1 MDQNWIEERLG
12 VLAEKTEKIVI
23 IPMGKWGRTCR
34 EILESMGKCELLCL
48 DNHDYDNFTV
58 FPAEG
63 GAHWFTNARY
73 LIAAANEQVRRDIRT
88 QLEQYV
94 DHTQIE
100 ELFSDDLIQKWINE
114 YGKIYLDFLCCG
126 FAKCGTTSLHV
137 ALKQNPAVYLPETK
151 ETAFIENIWL
161 SSAHKNF
168 HQSYPAVLTA
178 GKVAGGIEPV
188 YLKSAKTVYHYFGK
202 DLKLLFCIRNPV
214 KAAYS
219 LFRMQ
224 MRDGFRDRIFYYLQ
238 KYRKLTPEVFDEW
251 IRREHEKDIFCYINY
266 IREYLNYY
274 PKDQIKIVLFE
285 DMIKCPDIVMEEVQE
300 YIGLDREQRI
310 RYDVLPHVNEGER
323 VPKNLACAYIN
334 RSIMDLMRETEEKD
348 VELFASMQHVRD
360 QIWLITNENYSE
372 PMLGKTKEELTR
384 FYMDSIREME
394 SFLGRSLRG
403 IWYEE

>member
-1 MDQNWIEERLG
+1 M
-12 VLAEKTEKIVI
+12 
-23 IPMGKWGRTCR
+23 
-34 EILESMGKCELLCL
+34 
-48 DNHDYDNFTV
+48 
-58 FPAEG
+58 
-63 GAHWFTNARY
+63 
-73 LIAAANEQVRRDIRT
+73 
-88 QLEQYV
+88 
-94 DHTQIE
+94 
-100 ELFSDDLIQKWINE
+100 
-114 YGKIYLDFLCCG
+114 
-126 FAKCGTTSLHV
+126 
-137 ALKQNPAVYLPETK
+137 
-151 ETAFIENIWL
+151 
-161 SSAHKNF
+161 
-168 HQSYPAVLTA
+168 
-178 GKVAGGIEPV
+178 

-251 IRREHEKDIFCYINY
+251 IRRENEKDIFCYMNY

-300 YIGLDREQRI
+300 YIGLGREQRI